1 MTFLDSLAINM
12 KNMSGPTII
21 VLDLCLYFLAS
32 NYHYPLICRGGGMTQ
47 LGAGW
52 LVVLITHVYTMLQNI
67 HTRNRDVVTILV
79 QLGGTGA
86 RIRSGP

>member
-1 MTFLDSLAINM
+1 
-12 KNMSGPTII
+12 
-21 VLDLCLYFLAS
+21 
-32 NYHYPLICRGGGMTQ
+32 MTQ